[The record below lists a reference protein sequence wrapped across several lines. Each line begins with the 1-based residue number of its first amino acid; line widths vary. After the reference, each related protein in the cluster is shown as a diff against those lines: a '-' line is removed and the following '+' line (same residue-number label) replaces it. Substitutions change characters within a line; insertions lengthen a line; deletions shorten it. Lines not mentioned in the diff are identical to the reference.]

1 MSRIEISNA
10 IAKVADKIK
19 RGEIAT
25 IEDATIESIVD
36 LDYYVEQAVWA
47 KLRAD
52 NNAVVRSIQEAQMT
66 STETAQQITIP
77 GLENG
82 ALPRAVK
89 DLSAPEGQL
98 RMKPLR
104 AASVKEIKS
113 EIRSYRRRVDTRSRV
128 VAAYEATWEHVE
140 RLVDIDDTTTGE
152 DIENQL
158 RAITA

>member
-52 NNAVVRSIQEAQMT
+52 NNAVVRSMQEAQMT
-66 STETAQQITIP
+66 STETARQITIP

-98 RMKPLR
+98 RLKPLR
-104 AASVKEIKS
+104 SASAKEIKL
-113 EIRSYRRRVDTRSRV
+113 EIRSYRRRIDTRSKV
-128 VAAYEATWEHVE
+128 VAAYEETWDRIEA
-140 RLVDIDDTTTGE
+140 LVDVNESMTGAE
-152 DIENQL
+152 IETQL

>member
-10 IAKVADKIK
+10 IAKVADRIK

-25 IEDATIESIVD
+25 IEDATIEAIVD
-36 LDYYVEQAVWA
+36 FDYYVEQAVWA

-52 NNAVVRSIQEAQMT
+52 NNAVVKSMREAQMT
-66 STETAQQITIP
+66 STDMAQQITIP

-98 RMKPLR
+98 RLKPLSS
-104 AASVKEIKS
+104 ASPKEIKS
-113 EIRSYRRRVDTRSRV
+113 EIRSMRRSINTRSRV
-128 VAAYEATWEHVE
+128 VATYEETWERIE
-140 RLVDIDDTTTGE
+140 ALIDVDESMTGA
-152 DIENQL
+152 DIEAQL
-158 RAITA
+158 RAITQ

>member
-19 RGEIAT
+19 RGEMAT

-36 LDYYVEQAVWA
+36 LDFYVEQAFWA

-52 NNAVVRSIQEAQMT
+52 NNAVARSVRQAQMT
-66 STETAQQITIP
+66 SLDTAQQITIP
-77 GLENG
+77 GLESA

-98 RMKPLR
+98 RLKPLQS
-104 AASVKEIKS
+104 ASPKEIKS
-113 EIRSYRRRVDTRSRV
+113 EIRSMRRSINTRSKV
-128 VAAYEATWEHVE
+128 VAAYEETWERIE
-140 RLVDIDDTTTGE
+140 ALVDVDHCTTGAE
-152 DIENQL
+152 IEAQL
-158 RAITA
+158 RAITQ

>member
-19 RGEIAT
+19 RGEIAS
-25 IEDATIESIVD
+25 IEDATIESIAD

-52 NNAVVRSIQEAQMT
+52 NNAVVRSMREAQMA
-66 STETAQQITIP
+66 STEMAQQITIP

-89 DLSAPEGQL
+89 DLSSPEGQL
-98 RMKPLR
+98 RLKPLWS
-104 AASVKEIKS
+104 ASPKEIKS
-113 EIRSYRRRVDTRSRV
+113 EIRSMRRSINTRSRV
-128 VAAYEATWEHVE
+128 VATYEETWERIE
-140 RLVDIDDTTTGE
+140 ALVDVDDSMTGAE
-152 DIENQL
+152 IEAQL
-158 RAITA
+158 RAITK